1 MAKQKRVRLK
11 LTRPDR
17 SKVRKVSFLLSEETD
32 IRITVMAASRRM
44 DRSAWVEE
52 ALVVATQ
59 GLVVEMP
66 PARTA

>member
-1 MAKQKRVRLK
+1 MARLKRQRLK

-32 IRITVMAASRRM
+32 IRVTIMAASRRM

-52 ALVVATQ
+52 TLAEATR
-59 GLVVEMP
+59 GLVVEIPEMR
-66 PARTA
+66 AG

>member
-17 SKVRKVSFLLSEETD
+17 SKVRKVSFLLSEQTD
-32 IRITVMAASRRM
+32 IRVTIMAASRRM

-52 ALVVATQ
+52 ALAEATR
-59 GLVVEMP
+59 GLVVELP
-66 PARTA
+66 EVRAG